1 MRSQALIIALFVS
14 AVPAFAQTTGE
25 PARGNTPPG
34 MSQDGSGP
42 ADGAIK
48 GGSIRPGESAGQP
61 NTGGTAP
68 SSDQRVQRCEQLD
81 GKLRDDCLKDEQSPA
96 TGTSMPSIRRTPKE
110 IDRLD
115 TEKPGTK

>member
-14 AVPAFAQTTGE
+14 TVPAFAQTSGDA
-25 PARGNTPPG
+25 ARGNTPPG
-34 MSQDGSGP
+34 MSQDGARP

-68 SSDQRVQRCEQLD
+68 SSEERQLRCEQLN
-81 GKLRDDCLKDEQSPA
+81 GQLGADCLKDAPSPA
-96 TGTSMPSIRRTPKE
+96 SGASVPDIRRAPKE

-115 TEKPGTK
+115 SEKPGTK

>member
-14 AVPAFAQTTGE
+14 TVPAFGQTTGE

-42 ADGAIK
+42 ADGAFK
-48 GGSIRPGESAGQP
+48 GGSIRPGSEERLQHC
-61 NTGGTAP
+61 
-68 SSDQRVQRCEQLD
+68 DQLH
-81 GKLRDDCLKDEQSPA
+81 GKLREECLAGERGA
-96 TGTSMPSIRRTPKE
+96 AGGTNIQKRPKE

-115 TEKPGTK
+115 LERPGTK

>member
-14 AVPAFAQTTGE
+14 TVPAFAQTTGE

-48 GGSIRPGESAGQP
+48 GGSIRPGEE
-61 NTGGTAP
+61 
-68 SSDQRVQRCEQLD
+68 RLQRCEQLH
-81 GKLRDDCLKDEQSPA
+81 GKLREECLAGERGAAGGA
-96 TGTSMPSIRRTPKE
+96 TIQKRPKE
-110 IDRLD
+110 IDHLD
-115 TEKPGTK
+115 LEKPGTK